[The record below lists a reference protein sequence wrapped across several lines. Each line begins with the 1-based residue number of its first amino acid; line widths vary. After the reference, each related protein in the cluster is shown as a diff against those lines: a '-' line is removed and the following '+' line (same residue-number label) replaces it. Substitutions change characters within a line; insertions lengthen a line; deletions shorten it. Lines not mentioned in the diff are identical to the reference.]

1 MEKPESPLW
10 KRLAWLAGIWL
21 SSVLALGI
29 VAGVLRRWL
38 QHCVDAAVPDC
49 MVAQFRR
56 LHLPGAAIGRKVMP
70 GVVTRLP
77 ITVT

>member
-29 VAGVLRRWL
+29 VAGVLRQWL
-38 QHCVDAAVPDC
+38 Q
-49 MVAQFRR
+49 Q
-56 LHLPGAAIGRKVMP
+56 
-70 GVVTRLP
+70 
-77 ITVT
+77 